1 VEGTHRVSLKL
12 PTITFIRP
20 KMEEKIEPGMNNNN
34 DVVQLV
40 RQFLRIDTSN
50 PPGNEE
56 KAALFLESI
65 LEKEGITSRIFS
77 PASGR
82 ANIMARI
89 EGKKKGK
96 PVILLSH
103 IDVVPA
109 KEEEWDADPFGG
121 ELINGFV
128 YGRGAIDMKTQALCQ
143 LLAFIRYAR
152 DGVMPER
159 DIIYLATCDEEVG
172 GKYGVEYM
180 LKKVPQLRDAS
191 FVLSEGGFIKEE
203 EEFAH
208 AQVSVAEKKL
218 SQFIIKATGT
228 GGHGSVPHEDSANRK
243 TINASARILAYKWP
257 LKPTAVV
264 SAYLEGIFKGEK
276 MKGYTF
282 KHLKDALKVK
292 SFRDSMENV
301 PLYNALLRNTV
312 TPTVMK
318 GGEKINVIPTESSVA
333 FDARL
338 LPTENHDAFF
348 KRIRQLAGKDVEI
361 VRVNEIVSKPTPS
374 GYNNDYFKGIRHV
387 MEDMEGKGLPVL
399 PYITTGATDMRYF
412 RDLGITAYGFF
423 PITLSSD
430 EILRMH
436 GKNERI
442 SVENIHQGLD
452 GTYQIVKFLGAHN
465 VM

>member
-1 VEGTHRVSLKL
+1 
-12 PTITFIRP
+12 
-20 KMEEKIEPGMNNNN
+20 MNNNN

-56 KAALFLESI
+56 KAVLFLEAI
-65 LEKEGITSRIFS
+65 LKKEGINSRIYS
-77 PASGR
+77 PSPGR

-109 KEEEWDADPFGG
+109 KEDEWDTDPFGG

-152 DGVMPER
+152 DGVTPER

-180 LKKVPQLRDAS
+180 LKKVPQLRSAS

-203 EEFAH
+203 EGFAH

-228 GGHGSVPHEDSANRK
+228 GGHGSVPHKDSANEK
-243 TINASARILAYKWP
+243 VINASARILSYQWP
-257 LKPTAVV
+257 LKPTAVA
-264 SAYLEGIFKGEK
+264 SAYIDGIFKGKKE
-276 MKGYTF
+276 KGYTF
-282 KHLKDALKVK
+282 KNLREALKNK
-292 SFRDSMENV
+292 RFRASYGRCASLQCASQEHSNADDPERWREN
-301 PLYNALLRNTV
+301 
-312 TPTVMK
+312 
-318 GGEKINVIPTESSVA
+318 
-333 FDARL
+333 
-338 LPTENHDAFF
+338 
-348 KRIRQLAGKDVEI
+348 
-361 VRVNEIVSKPTPS
+361 
-374 GYNNDYFKGIRHV
+374 
-387 MEDMEGKGLPVL
+387 
-399 PYITTGATDMRYF
+399 
-412 RDLGITAYGFF
+412 
-423 PITLSSD
+423 
-430 EILRMH
+430 
-436 GKNERI
+436 
-442 SVENIHQGLD
+442 
-452 GTYQIVKFLGAHN
+452 
-465 VM
+465 

>member
-1 VEGTHRVSLKL
+1 
-12 PTITFIRP
+12 
-20 KMEEKIEPGMNNNN
+20 MEEKIEPGMNNNN

-40 RQFLRIDTSN
+40 RQFLRINTSN

-89 EGKKKGK
+89 TGKKKGK
-96 PVILLSH
+96 AVILLSH

-109 KEEEWDADPFGG
+109 KEEEWDSDPFGG

-152 DGVMPER
+152 DDVTPER

-180 LKKVPQLRDAS
+180 LKKVPQLRSAS

-203 EEFAH
+203 EGFAH

-228 GGHGSVPHEDSANRK
+228 GGHGSVPHKDSANGK
-243 TINASARILAYKWP
+243 VINASARILAYKWP
-257 LKPTAVV
+257 LKLTAVV
-264 SAYLEGIFKGEK
+264 SVYLEGIFKAKKG
-276 MKGYTF
+276 KGYTF

-318 GGEKINVIPTESSVA
+318 SGEKINVIPTESSVS

-338 LPTENHDAFF
+338 LPTESHEAFF
-348 KRIRQLAGKDVEI
+348 KRIGQLAGKNVEI
-361 VRVNEIVSKPTPS
+361 ARVNESVSKPAPS

-387 MEDMEGKGLPVL
+387 MEGMEGKGLPVL
-399 PYITTGATDMRYF
+399 PYITTGATDLRYF

-442 SVENIHQGLD
+442 SVENIHKGLD
-452 GTYQIVKFLGAHN
+452 GTYQIVKFLGSHN
-465 VM
+465 AL

>member
-1 VEGTHRVSLKL
+1 MIIFTGRK
-12 PTITFIRP
+12 
-20 KMEEKIEPGMNNNN
+20 KKEKTGPVMNSNG
-34 DVVQLV
+34 DVVQFV

-56 KAALFLESI
+56 KAVLFLEAI
-65 LEKEGITSRIFS
+65 LKKEGINSTVYS
-77 PASGR
+77 PSPGR

-89 EGKKKGK
+89 AGKKKGK

-109 KEEEWDADPFGG
+109 REDEWDADPFGG
-121 ELINGFV
+121 ELIKGFV

-143 LLAFIRYAR
+143 LLAFIRYAK
-152 DGVMPER
+152 DGVTPER
-159 DIIYLATCDEEVG
+159 DMIYLATCDEEVG

-180 LKKVPQLRDAS
+180 LKKVPQLRNAS

-203 EEFAH
+203 EGFAH

-228 GGHGSVPHEDSANRK
+228 GGHGSVPHKDSANEK
-243 TINASARILAYKWP
+243 VINASARILSYRWP
-257 LKPTAVV
+257 LKPTAVA
-264 SAYLEGIFKGEK
+264 SAYLDGIFKGKKE
-276 MKGYTF
+276 KGYTF
-282 KHLKDALKVK
+282 KHVREALKNK
-292 SFRDSMENV
+292 RFRTSMEDV

-312 TPTVMK
+312 TPTILK
-318 GGEKINVIPTESSVA
+318 GGEKINVIPTESSA
-333 FDARL
+333 SFDARL
-338 LPTENHDAFF
+338 LPTENHETFF
-348 KRIRQLAGKDVEI
+348 KRVGQLAGKDVEL
-361 VRVNEIVSKPTPS
+361 VRVNESVSKPAPS
-374 GYNNDYFKGIRHV
+374 SYNNDYFKGIRRV
-387 MEDMEGKGLPVL
+387 VEGMEGEGLPVL
-399 PYITTGATDMRYF
+399 PYITTGATDLRYF

-442 SVENIHQGLD
+442 SVENIHKGLE
-452 GTYQIVKFLGAHN
+452 GTYQIVQFLGSHN
-465 VM
+465 AL